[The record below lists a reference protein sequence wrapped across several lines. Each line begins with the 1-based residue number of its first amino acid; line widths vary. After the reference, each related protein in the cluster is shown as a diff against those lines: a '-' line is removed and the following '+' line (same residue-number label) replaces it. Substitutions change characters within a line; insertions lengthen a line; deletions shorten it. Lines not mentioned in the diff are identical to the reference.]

1 MHLNKTLVTGISS
14 GLGKYIHENTKDSIG
29 VNRDNSEKIVRD
41 HKDDFFETIIHCAFN
56 SSSDVSDY
64 KSYVEDNVFFTAKLA
79 DIKCRKFIYISS
91 VNVYSE
97 EDNYYSL
104 SKRIGEYIVKSRQ
117 PDSHLII
124 RCSAI
129 LGPTIR
135 PNSLVKI
142 LKHKAPKLTLSGDST
157 FNYVLQKDILKF
169 IKHSDEA
176 SLFGTLDFTSESDVD
191 LKYVAEKYNKETIFG
206 EYKYE
211 TPRSNTVKVY
221 QVSRQFKKSSKDII
235 EEYIND

>member
-1 MHLNKTLVTGISS
+1 MHLNKILVTGINS
-14 GLGKYIHENTKDSIG
+14 GLGKYIYENTENAIG
-29 VNRDNSEKIVRD
+29 INRSNSKEMLGK
-41 HKDDFFETIIHCAFN
+41 HKDDFFEMIIHCAFN
-56 SSSDVSDY
+56 SSNDVSDY
-64 KSYVEDNVFFTAKLA
+64 QSYVEDNIFFTAKLA

-91 VNVYSE
+91 VNVYSK

-142 LKHKAPKLTLSGDST
+142 LKNKAPKLSLSEDST
-157 FNYVLQKDILKF
+157 FNYVLQEDILKF
-169 IKHSDEA
+169 INHSDETF
-176 SLFGTLDFTSESDVD
+176 LCGTCDFTSESDVN
-191 LKYVAEKYNKETIFG
+191 LKYVAEKYNKETEFG

-211 TPRSNTVKVY
+211 TPKSDTVKAYNVCKE
-221 QVSRQFKKSSKDII
+221 FKKSSKDII
-235 EEYIND
+235 EEFING